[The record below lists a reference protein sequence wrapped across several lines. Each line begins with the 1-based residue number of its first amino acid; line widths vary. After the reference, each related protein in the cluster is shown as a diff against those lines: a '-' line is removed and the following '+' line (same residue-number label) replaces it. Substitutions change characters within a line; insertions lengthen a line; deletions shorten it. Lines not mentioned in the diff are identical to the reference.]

1 MRTGGA
7 KRARL
12 LGPKRGKSNKKH
24 FRDAPLYLP
33 ASRTASGAVVPP
45 SHRSPRGGGFG
56 RHVSPRRRAA
66 AQQLREQPRRERL
79 LRLLRRGVHHPHRHR
94 EGAAAAAGVGDGS
107 AQVQGHDGHDDDR
120 GPRGGR
126 RRALEGHHPWC
137 VVASDAETSRA
148 RPPPPGASAVHLLL
162 FYPRT
167 IATRAPSSSLV
178 SPSSDAVPTLSPPSL
193 AAPSPSLFALP
204 QVSTVRFSS
213 AVFASVC
220 TSRSRTCTSART
232 TRATSLCI

>member
-1 MRTGGA
+1 M
-7 KRARL
+7 
-12 LGPKRGKSNKKH
+12 S
-24 FRDAPLYLP
+24 
-33 ASRTASGAVVPP
+33 PP
-45 SHRSPRGGGFG
+45 
-56 RHVSPRRRAA
+56 AA
-66 AQQLREQPRRERL
+66 AQQRNSFVSNLAASAFSASFAEACTIPIDTAKVRLQLQASATGPPKYKGMMGTMMTVAREE
-79 LRLLRRGVHHPHRHR
+79 
-94 EGAAAAAGVGDGS
+94 GVG
-107 AQVQGHDGHDDDR
+107 
-120 GPRGGR
+120 
-126 RRALEGHHPWC
+126 ALWKGITPG
-137 VVASDAETSRA
+137 ASSRA
-148 RPPPPGASAVHLLL
+148 TPRPRARVPPPPPGASAVHLLL

-204 QVSTVRFSS
+204 QVSIVRFSS